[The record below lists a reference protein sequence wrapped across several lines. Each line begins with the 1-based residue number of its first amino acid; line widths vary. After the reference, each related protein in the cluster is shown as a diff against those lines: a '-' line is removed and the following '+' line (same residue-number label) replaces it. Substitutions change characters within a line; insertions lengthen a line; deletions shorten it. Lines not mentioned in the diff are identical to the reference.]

1 MPKKFYDII
10 PPEKEEIEERPLE
23 KKLRKKFSLLRGVI
37 FFSVLFIALIIFGF
51 FFFQKAVIDIWPQTF
66 FLTLEEKITVDS
78 TLKIPDF
85 EKKIFSGEVFENQ
98 ESISREFSASGKI
111 LKKEKAKGI
120 LTVYNEDTSVR
131 SFVPSRFV
139 SADGKLFWSTEK
151 IKIPGAGY
159 EKGRLVPGKIDIEV
173 VAAEPGPDYN
183 IGPTTFALPAL
194 AGGPLYTTIYAKSSS
209 AMTSGFLGEIPQVIQ
224 EDLDKA
230 KNILTEE
237 AKSKS
242 REMLKKNLSPGFTLI
257 EETISQE
264 VLESLSSVEPG
275 AEGESFSFQ
284 VKVGSRAIGFVQ
296 SEIESFVEKING
308 LNIEEGRKVQEET
321 LEINYFL
328 ESSDLESGKI
338 NLRLEIKAKTYFD
351 INGDE
356 IKKALLGKGL
366 DESKLFLENLQGIER
381 IEVRSWPFLKRKI
394 PQDMEKVEI
403 NLMLEGVD

>member
-10 PPEKEEIEERPLE
+10 PPEKTEIEERPFE

-37 FFSVLFIALIIFGF
+37 FFSVLFIALIVFGF

-66 FLTLEEKITVDS
+66 FLTLEEKVTIDLS
-78 TLKIPDF
+78 LKTSDF
-85 EKKIFSGEVFENQ
+85 EKRIFSGKIFENQ
-98 ESISREFSASGKI
+98 ESISREFLASGKV
-111 LKKEKAKGI
+111 LKEEKAKGV
-120 LTVYNEDTSVR
+120 LTVYNEDTLAR

-139 SADGKLFWSTEK
+139 SADGKLFWSTKK
-151 IKIPGAGY
+151 IKIPGATY
-159 EKGRLVPGKIDIEV
+159 EKGKLVPGKIDIEV

-194 AGGPLYTTIYAKSSS
+194 AGSPLYTTIYAKSSS
-209 AMTSGFLGEIPQVIQ
+209 AMTNGFIGEIPQVIQ

-230 KNILTEE
+230 KSILTEE
-237 AKSKS
+237 AESKS
-242 REMLKKNLSPGFTLI
+242 REMLKKNLLPGFTLI

-264 VLESLSSVEPG
+264 VIESLSSMEPG
-275 AEGESFSFQ
+275 AERESFNFQ
-284 VKVGSRAIGFVQ
+284 VKVGSRAIGFIQ
-296 SEIESFVEKING
+296 SEIESFVEKIVG
-308 LNIEEGRKVQEET
+308 LNVEEGRKVQEDT
-321 LEINYFL
+321 LKINYFL

-351 INGDE
+351 IDKDG

-366 DESKLFLENLQGIER
+366 DESKLFLENLSGIER

-394 PQDMEKVEI
+394 PQNMEKVEI
-403 NLMLEGVD
+403 NLILD

>member
-10 PPEKEEIEERPLE
+10 PPEKAELE
-23 KKLRKKFSLLRGVI
+23 KLPSKKKLRKKFFLLRGVI
-37 FFSVLFIALIIFGF
+37 FFSILFIVLIVFGF
-51 FFFQKAVIDIWPQTF
+51 FFFQKAVIDIWPQIF
-66 FLTLEEKITVDS
+66 FLTLEEKITVDLS
-78 TLKIPDF
+78 LKTPDF
-85 EKKIFSGEVFENQ
+85 EKRIFSGEVFENQ
-98 ESISREFSASGKI
+98 ESISREFSASGRV
-111 LKKEKAKGI
+111 LKKEKAKGT
-120 LTVYNEDTSVR
+120 LTVYNEDTLTH

-139 SADGKLFWSTEK
+139 SADGKLFWSTGK
-151 IKIPGAGY
+151 IKIPGAIY
-159 EKGRLVPGKIDIEV
+159 EKGKLVAGKIDIEV

-194 AGGPLYTTIYAKSSS
+194 AGGPLYTTIYAKSFS
-209 AMTSGFLGEIPQVIQ
+209 AMTNGFIGEIPQVIQ

-242 REMLKKNLSPGFTLI
+242 REMLKKNISPGFTLI

-264 VLESLSSVEPG
+264 VLESLSSMEPG
-275 AEGESFSFQ
+275 AEGESFNFQ
-284 VKVGSRAIGFVQ
+284 VKVGSKAIGFIQ
-296 SEIESFVEKING
+296 SEIESFVEKIVG
-308 LNIEEGRKVQEET
+308 LNIEEGRKVQEDT

-351 INGDE
+351 IDKDG
-356 IKKALLGKGL
+356 IKKALLGKGF
-366 DESKLFLENLQGIER
+366 DEGKLFLENLQGVER
-381 IEVRSWPFLKRKI
+381 IEVRFWPFLKRRI

-403 NLMLEGVD
+403 NLILEGVD